1 MKIAVRTA
9 TSSDETRTLI
19 LTQNGTEFYKDFVK
33 DTNKETVTIEGKEKS
48 IYHYVTV
55 DVEKGDIDIAYPVDA
70 INFYAFILENSNGV
84 SSVKAEKANAASY
97 NLGGQQVK
105 SGAKGLVIKN
115 GKKIAQ

>member
-9 TSSDETRTLI
+9 TSSDETRTLV
-19 LTQNGTEFYKDFVK
+19 LTQNGTEIYKDFVK

-70 INFYAFILENSNGV
+70 INFYAFILTNPSGV
-84 SSVKAEKANAASY
+84 STLKAENVKTASY

-105 SGAKGLVIKN
+105 ANAKGLVIKN